1 MKVIINTEEI
11 EIFRGARVEDA
22 VRKFD
27 RKLLRELKNGSAETF
42 DKYGNRL
49 SLSSPL
55 NENSQITIKKI
66 SIQQ

>member
-1 MKVIINTEEI
+1 MKIIINTHEI
-11 EIFRGARVEDA
+11 EIFRGAKIESA

-27 RKLLRELKNGSAETF
+27 KKILKEIKNGTAEIF

-55 NENSQITIKKI
+55 HENSQITISKI
-66 SIQQ
+66 SQQ